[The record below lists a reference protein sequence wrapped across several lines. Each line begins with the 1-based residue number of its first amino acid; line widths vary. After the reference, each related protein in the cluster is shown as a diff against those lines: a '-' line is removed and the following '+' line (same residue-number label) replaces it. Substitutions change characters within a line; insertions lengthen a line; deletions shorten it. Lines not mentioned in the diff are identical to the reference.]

1 MMGLM
6 VKRPNMPI
14 PSLSEGPGGVE
25 DVPGV
30 VSSAGAAK
38 PLMVTDRGITSID
51 LGDGLPD
58 ELRRSSNGSW
68 TPTTHDAPRLWLAKK
83 ISVGFHAQV
92 YRAQGRL
99 N

>member
-1 MMGLM
+1 M

-58 ELRRSSNGSW
+58 ELRRSSSGSW

-83 ISVGFHAQV
+83 ISVVFTLRFIELKGD
-92 YRAQGRL
+92 
-99 N
+99 